1 MARTTDPEYAAAAVV
16 FTNAPQS
23 AEQRR
28 ALPPQ
33 MVTRTA
39 KLTWTT
45 EMRIG
50 NAHPAFKRENIRP
63 RFLLQLRLRI
73 TMVNVHLTTHVWSAE
88 GLVEHRYCRGQG
100 G

>member
-1 MARTTDPEYAAAAVV
+1 MADFYPDELIRE
-16 FTNAPQS
+16 
-23 AEQRR
+23 
-28 ALPPQ
+28 ALDE
-33 MVTRTA
+33 
-39 KLTWTT
+39 LTSDGLPSWTT